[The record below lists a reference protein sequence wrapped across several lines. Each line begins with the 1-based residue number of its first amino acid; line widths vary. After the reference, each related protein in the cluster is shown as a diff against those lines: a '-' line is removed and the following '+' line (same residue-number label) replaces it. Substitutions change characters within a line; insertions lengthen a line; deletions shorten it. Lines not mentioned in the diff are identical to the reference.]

1 MPLISLI
8 LALAILG
15 LILYLIN
22 TFIPM
27 DPKFKM
33 IINVI
38 VVIILCIWLL
48 QFVGFNP
55 TIPVHR

>member
-8 LALAILG
+8 IGLVILG
-15 LILYLIN
+15 VILYLIN
-22 TFIPM
+22 RFIPM
-27 DPKFKM
+27 DEKIKLL
-33 IINVI
+33 INVL
-38 VVIILCIWLL
+38 VVIAICVWLL